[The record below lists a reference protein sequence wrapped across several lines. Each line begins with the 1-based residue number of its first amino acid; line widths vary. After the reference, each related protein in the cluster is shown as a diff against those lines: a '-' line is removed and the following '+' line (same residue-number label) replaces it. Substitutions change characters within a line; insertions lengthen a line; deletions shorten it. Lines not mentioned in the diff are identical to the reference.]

1 MDRVTGKLT
10 FEFLMDCTD
19 LSLPWE
25 RSQLPEVLPH
35 SLHLQGYRIS
45 QDLNKVNGIE
55 QVGYVGASLL
65 SLATC

>member
-1 MDRVTGKLT
+1 
-10 FEFLMDCTD
+10 MDCMD
-19 LSLPWE
+19 LSFPRE

-55 QVGYVGASLL
+55 QVGYMGKLV
-65 SLATC
+65 C